1 MTRQREISWRFYQNK
16 RVSLLLS
23 VLNFEIQREKRERV
37 GEGYKI
43 AMWNS
48 RDESLGKE
56 RGRHV
61 TLREIISRPNEAIK
75 FDREHVITAYKGAR
89 KILPIPAYVQG
100 ERRMKKD
107 AADDEE
113 EGGAVFFFMPRSRRG
128 FFLFFSTPRN
138 SIDRLN
144 PNARW
149 SLVPSTRR
157 SLASFTGKH
166 PGDATLRANNPART
180 WRYFVQKLTP
190 KTTFPGDSPDF
201 IRRVFYFQQFGY
213 VKNFAI
219 DARATIYSLRYI
231 SLN

>member
-1 MTRQREISWRFYQNK
+1 MLLRRIKALVKFYQFLLTSSAKGGWKKMRPMTRRN
-16 RVSLLLS
+16 
-23 VLNFEIQREKRERV
+23 
-37 GEGYKI
+37 
-43 AMWNS
+43 
-48 RDESLGKE
+48 
-56 RGRHV
+56 
-61 TLREIISRPNEAIK
+61 
-75 FDREHVITAYKGAR
+75 GAR
-89 KILPIPAYVQG
+89 FL
-100 ERRMKKD
+100 
-107 AADDEE
+107 
-113 EGGAVFFFMPRSRRG
+113 FFMPRSRLG

-201 IRRVFYFQQFGY
+201 KRSVFYFQQSWY
-213 VKNFAI
+213 INNFTI
-219 DARATIYSLRYI
+219 DARATIYSLKSI